1 MNKKKNNKRVNIRKI
16 AELCDVS
23 IATVSRAINHPEKV
37 APELYERIQAV
48 IKEYNYVPNELA
60 KQLFAQDSRSLAIFV
75 QNIENPFY
83 TNFISYLNEYA
94 FDSGYTL
101 IICDTKNDEQRELKY
116 VRYLFGIKASGMIL
130 MDGEWSH
137 PLSEALKSMPCVA
150 IDRIMKPSITGI
162 PTVASDYKTA
172 SAEAIDYLVSLGHKR
187 IAFAGLCGS
196 QSALTRFLSYKA
208 HLSAHGLS
216 VPEAYIGRYDA
227 MDMKVGEQSFEQFFS
242 QAQPPTAIMCVNDLI
257 AYGVLHK
264 AEQMGVKVPEQV
276 SVIGTDGILVDMFK
290 PRLATLQQDVEQ
302 LVKAA
307 VKELE
312 QIMES
317 GAEDGRELIV
327 PMRFIK
333 GETIAKASDSL

>member
-1 MNKKKNNKRVNIRKI
+1 
-16 AELCDVS
+16 
-23 IATVSRAINHPEKV
+23 
-37 APELYERIQAV
+37 
-48 IKEYNYVPNELA
+48 
-60 KQLFAQDSRSLAIFV
+60 
-75 QNIENPFY
+75 
-83 TNFISYLNEYA
+83 
-94 FDSGYTL
+94 
-101 IICDTKNDEQRELKY
+101 
-116 VRYLFGIKASGMIL
+116 
-130 MDGEWSH
+130 
-137 PLSEALKSMPCVA
+137 
-150 IDRIMKPSITGI
+150 
-162 PTVASDYKTA
+162 
-172 SAEAIDYLVSLGHKR
+172 
-187 IAFAGLCGS
+187 
-196 QSALTRFLSYKA
+196 
-208 HLSAHGLS
+208 
-216 VPEAYIGRYDA
+216 
-227 MDMKVGEQSFEQFFS
+227 
-242 QAQPPTAIMCVNDLI
+242 MCVNDLI